1 MKQTVINYALI
12 MKKGQRDNMRIE
24 QNQWTENKGWEKPL
38 EQNQQKSAQLVLI
51 FGTTELLKQDKY
63 ISEVKSAY
71 PNAQLCGC
79 STAGEIYGTT
89 VSDNSLTTTA
99 LIFEKTN
106 VKCADIQFDTGA
118 SSFEIATKLA
128 EKIDK
133 TDLAH
138 IFVLSDGL
146 AVNGSELVRGLI
158 SKLPPNVKI
167 TGGLAGDGVN
177 FKQTMVLSGK
187 TANSNKVAAI
197 AFYGKNIKIGYGSVG
212 GWDTFGPQRIITRS
226 TGNILYEMD
235 GRSALALYKEYLGEH
250 AKGLPA
256 TGLLFPL
263 SIKDSNNNILVRTI
277 LSVDEQQQSLTFA
290 GDVPQGAQ
298 ARLMKAN
305 FDRLIDGATE
315 AARNALKITRP
326 AQTELAVLISCVGR
340 KLILKQRVEEEIEG
354 IQELLGQNAI
364 LTGFYSY
371 GEIAPTGIN
380 ADCSLHNQTMTITTF
395 SEK

>member
-1 MKQTVINYALI
+1 
-12 MKKGQRDNMRIE
+12 
-24 QNQWTENKGWEKPL
+24 
-38 EQNQQKSAQLVLI
+38 
-51 FGTTELLKQDKY
+51 
-63 ISEVKSAY
+63 
-71 PNAQLCGC
+71 
-79 STAGEIYGTT
+79 
-89 VSDNSLTTTA
+89 VSDNSLTITA
-99 LIFEKTN
+99 VTFEKTR
-106 VKCADIQFDTGA
+106 VKCTDIQFDTGA
-118 SSFEIATKLA
+118 NSFEIAIQLA

-138 IFVLSDGL
+138 VFVLSDGL
-146 AVNGSELVRGLI
+146 AVNGSELVRGLR
-158 SKLPPNVKI
+158 SKLPQNVKI

-187 TANSNKVAAI
+187 TANPNKVAAI

-212 GWDTFGPQRIITRS
+212 GWDTFGPQRTITRS
-226 TGNILYEMD
+226 AGNVLYEMD
-235 GRSALALYKEYLGEH
+235 GKSALALYKEYLGEH

-315 AARNALKITRP
+315 AARNALKMTQP
-326 AQTELAVLISCVGR
+326 VQAELAVLISCVGR
-340 KLILKQRVEEEIEG
+340 KLILKQRIEEEIEG
-354 IQELLGQNAI
+354 IQELLGQNAM

-371 GEIAPTGIN
+371 GEIAPAGIN